1 MYLIVPKQI
10 AQMDKIT
17 RIEFLFLLNFFI
29 RLMINTP
36 AIPEMIMDKTVG
48 SNNKVAITNMAK
60 ESKATNIKG
69 GSPSR
74 YIAKIKALYTKAKPN
89 SCCITDKIAGIIIM
103 APAIRCDFNL
113 EKSVSGF
120 EINLASIN
128 AVNILHNSAGC
139 KLNPPAMGIQLL
151 DPLISFPKTKVAS
164 INNSPKTYKTFDS
177 AVNTLLSM
185 SKIKTAMKAQN
196 IAK

>member
-10 AQMDKIT
+10 AQMDIIT
-17 RIEFLFLLNFFI
+17 KIEFLFLLNFFI
-29 RLMINTP
+29 RFIINKP
-36 AIPEMIMDKTVG
+36 AITVIIIDNMVG
-48 SNNKVAITNMAK
+48 SNTKVAMTKMANDSKITK
-60 ESKATNIKG
+60 IIG
-69 GSPSR
+69 GSPSL
-74 YIAKIKALYTKAKPN
+74 YMANIKALYTNAKPS

-103 APAIRCDFNL
+103 APAIMCDFNL

>member
-1 MYLIVPKQI
+1 MYLMVPKQI
-10 AQMDKIT
+10 AQMDIIT
-17 RIEFLFLLNFFI
+17 NIEFLFLLNFFI
-29 RLMINTP
+29 RLMINSP
-36 AIPEMIMDKTVG
+36 AITEMIMDKTVG
-48 SNNKVAITNMAK
+48 SNNRVAITKMAK
-60 ESKATNIKG
+60 ESKTTKITG

-74 YIAKIKALYTKAKPN
+74 YMAKINALYTKAKPS
-89 SCCITDKIAGIIIM
+89 SCCITDKIAGSIIM
-103 APAIRCDFNL
+103 APAIKCDFNL

-120 EINLASIN
+120 EINFANIN

-139 KLNPPAMGIQLL
+139 KLKPPAIGIQLL

-164 INNSPKTYKTFDS
+164 INNMPKAYKILES

-185 SKIKTAMKAQN
+185 SKIKMAMKAQK